1 MKAAGLLA
9 ANEHFTSTKIKTG
22 PRTKFDFTHTH
33 KTTFN
38 SGYLVPIECTEIL
51 PGDTFDTS
59 TSFVMRMT
67 TPIVPVMDNAILYIY
82 HFFVPKRIIWNDWK
96 KYLGANEDAWENNRK
111 EILIPTIKSTDSTK
125 MGYAENTLAGY
136 MGVPIGRKVFAN
148 QNEISSLQFRAY
160 AQIWND
166 WFRNEDIQQEI
177 YFDKGNTILDYKN
190 IQPITSTS
198 YVTNVQYGFEL
209 APVSKNPDYF
219 TTCLPAPQR
228 GPTILLP
235 LGKSAPV
242 TNAKIRIPENEFSPE
257 WKIRN
262 IQMGA
267 PVGQIYGGS
276 RVTADG
282 AVYAGT
288 YSDRQKIG
296 LGLDQVQLN
305 LEADLSNATSASI
318 NALRQAIGLQEF
330 FESLA
335 RGGTRYK
342 EILWSQF
349 GVNLPDATLQRAEY
363 LGSDRF
369 FINMDQVLQTTQG
382 GTSPSGDATLGTTGA
397 WSLTGG
403 QTTRIVKSFGEHG
416 YLIKLMCVR
425 VIHTYSQGL
434 AKQWTRKRRLEEFWP
449 ELENIGEAAVY
460 KKEIYFDDTIGNT
473 NTNEQVFGYQE
484 MYAEYKYK
492 PSTVSGNFAPDA
504 KTPLTAWTYT
514 DNYANAPT
522 LNNEFNNESKNN
534 IAQTLAFLNE
544 DQFIIDFYV
553 EEYATRPLRA
563 YAIPGGLTRG

>member
-9 ANEHFTSTKIKTG
+9 ANEHFTSTKLKAG
-22 PRTKFDFTHTH
+22 PRTKFDLTHTH

-38 SGYLVPIECTEIL
+38 AGKLVPIECTEVL
-51 PGDTFDTS
+51 PGDTFDTK
-59 TSFVMRMT
+59 TNFIVRMS

-82 HFFVPKRIIWNDWK
+82 HFFVPKRIIWNNWK

-111 EILIPTIKSTDSTK
+111 EILIPTIKSTDITK
-125 MGYAENTLAGY
+125 MGYAENTLAAY
-136 MGVPIGRKVFAN
+136 MGVPINKKVFIN
-148 QNEISSLQFRAY
+148 QGEISSLQFRAY

-177 YFDKGNTILDYKN
+177 YFDRGDTVLDYKN
-190 IQPITSTS
+190 IQPITTTS
-198 YVTNVQYGFEL
+198 FVNNVQYGFEL

-228 GPTILLP
+228 GPSVQLP
-235 LGKSAPV
+235 LGATAP
-242 TNAKIRIPENEFSPE
+242 
-257 WKIRN
+257 IRN
-262 IQMGA
+262 IENPNPTELFQPQYYNIDGSKPKGTSHVSITEGKTQA
-267 PVGQIYGGS
+267 YTTTGGG
-276 RVTADG
+276 T
-282 AVYAGT
+282 YAG
-288 YSDRQKIG
+288 DIG
-296 LGLDQVQLN
+296 LA
-305 LEADLSNATSASI
+305 LEADLSQATAASI
-318 NALRQAIGLQEF
+318 NKLRQAVAIQEL
-330 FESLA
+330 FESFA

-369 FINMDQVLQTTQG
+369 FINMDQVVQTTQG
-382 GTSPSGDATLGTTGA
+382 GTSPAGDATLGTTGA
-397 WSLTGG
+397 YSLTGG
-403 QTTRIVKSFGEHG
+403 QTTRIIKSFGEHG
-416 YLIKLMCVR
+416 YLIKLMTVR

-434 AKQWTRKRRLEEFWP
+434 AKQWSRKRRLEEFWP

-460 KKEIYFDDTIGNT
+460 KKEIFFDETEGNT

-492 PSTVSGNFAPDA
+492 PSTVSGNFAPNA

-522 LNNEFNNESKNN
+522 LNSQFNNESKDN
-534 IAQTLAFLNE
+534 IGQTLAFLNE
-544 DQFIIDFYV
+544 DQFLIDFYI
-553 EEYATRPLRA
+553 EEKATRPLRA
-563 YAIPGGLTRG
+563 YAIPGGFTRG